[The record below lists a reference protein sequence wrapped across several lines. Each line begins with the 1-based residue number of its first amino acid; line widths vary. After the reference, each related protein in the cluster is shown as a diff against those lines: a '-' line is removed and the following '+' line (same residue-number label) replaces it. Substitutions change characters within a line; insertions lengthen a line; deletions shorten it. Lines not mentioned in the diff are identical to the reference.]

1 MLQALH
7 SRSAGGIENHLQV
20 LAEKGADNFM
30 SKFYVGYGHKSIGD
44 CGNVTVFIEG
54 VSQLVAKAVQDT
66 KLYSGQE
73 VSTRYVDFSQQPFL
87 DPSTSEAGKAIL
99 EEERAFYLSLL
110 PELNLYFQNN
120 FPR

>member
-7 SRSAGGIENHLQV
+7 SRSTGGIENHLQV

-44 CGNVTVFIEG
+44 CGSVTVFIEG
-54 VSQLVAKAVQDT
+54 VSLLVCKAIQDT

-73 VSTRYVDFSQQPFL
+73 TSTRYVDFSQQVPLPISL
-87 DPSTSEAGKAIL
+87 DIPTSDSSRIDCSIYVIIL
-99 EEERAFYLSLL
+99 CQR
-110 PELNLYFQNN
+110 
-120 FPR
+120 